1 MVVPS
6 VGWGKSGKREEHVF
20 REVEIILVLDW
31 LDWRGLN
38 DGDTEKAIISEI
50 VGSYWLGSLP
60 DLPW

>member
-6 VGWGKSGKREEHVF
+6 VGWGKSGQREEHVF

-50 VGSYWLGSLP
+50 VGSY
-60 DLPW
+60 